1 MSRRQTEAQDVEDAH
16 GWLQQA
22 VERLA
27 TAKEASQTNPA
38 YETRCGLAQ
47 SSAEYAIKAVLV
59 ARRTGWGNTHNIEGL
74 LKIAA
79 RAGEHIPHELK
90 AARRLSQYGGTGSY
104 GVVEGGRKPATKR
117 DYRQAIDAARTVVE
131 WAAKRVPAS

>member
-1 MSRRQTEAQDVEDAH
+1 MPRRQTEAHDVEDAH

-27 TAKEASQTNPA
+27 TAQEASQANPA

-59 ARRTGWGNTHNIEGL
+59 ARRTGWATHTTSKGC
-74 LKIAA
+74 
-79 RAGEHIPHELK
+79 
-90 AARRLSQYGGTGSY
+90 
-104 GVVEGGRKPATKR
+104 
-117 DYRQAIDAARTVVE
+117 
-131 WAAKRVPAS
+131 